1 MRKNSPKKINTFMW
15 ITEEW
20 LIILIS
26 ILLLLAIAIGAAGAR
41 TLLPSPAG
49 SKSAKTSIQQPLATS
64 FGEDPLE

>member
-1 MRKNSPKKINTFMW
+1 MRKHRVKNSYIW

-41 TLLPSPAG
+41 TLVQPSTQLKPATQQVMGATTPSDDLP
-49 SKSAKTSIQQPLATS
+49 L
-64 FGEDPLE
+64 